1 MMNQNSESLVRM
13 DYWFI
18 AYIVICICMGGGAV
32 SYMYNRDQ
40 TLGAMILLVLVIAI
54 FAFFGL
60 RWFKDGTLK
69 GSGASNVQWPPI
81 VNLCPDYMA
90 AVQGVA
96 TSGTTTPVNTY
107 CTDPS
112 GLYAT
117 GALPDTFYPLN
128 SNTSSKGILIKDG
141 TIGAATF
148 PQKAAKTITDIS
160 SDRSVRWEGVYNGQT
175 FSTVLMPTP
184 PK

>member
-1 MMNQNSESLVRM
+1 M

-18 AYIVICICMGGGAV
+18 AYIVICICMGGGVV
-32 SYMYNRDQ
+32 SYMYNRNQ

-60 RWFKDGTLK
+60 RWFQDGTLK
-69 GSGASNVQWPPI
+69 GSTASNVQWPPI

-96 TSGTTTPVNTY
+96 ASGTTTPVNTY

-117 GALPDTFYPLN
+117 GALPETFYPLN
-128 SNTSSKGILIKDG
+128 SNTTSKGIMIKNG

-148 PQKAAKTITDIS
+148 PKKAAKTITDIS

-175 FSTVLMPTP
+175 FSTALMPTP

>member
-96 TSGTTTPVNTY
+96 VSGTTTPVNTY

-112 GLYAT
+112 GLYA
-117 GALPDTFYPLN
+117 ALPTTFYPLN
-128 SNTSSKGILIKDG
+128 SNTPSKGIMIKNG

-148 PQKAAKTITDIS
+148 PQKAAKTMTNIS
-160 SDRSVRWEGVYNGQT
+160 PDNRSVRWEGVYNGQT
-175 FSTVLMPTP
+175 FSTALMPTP

>member
-1 MMNQNSESLVRM
+1 
-13 DYWFI
+13 
-18 AYIVICICMGGGAV
+18 MGGGAV
-32 SYMYNRDQ
+32 SYMYNRNQ

-60 RWFKDGTLK
+60 RWFQDGALK

-90 AVQGVA
+90 AVQG
-96 TSGTTTPVNTY
+96 TTNSDGTGSKNTY

-112 GLYAT
+112 GLYAE
-117 GALPDTFYPLN
+117 LPTTFYPLN
-128 SNTSSKGILIKDG
+128 SSTLSKGILIKDG
-141 TIGAATF
+141 TIGATAF
-148 PQKAAKTITDIS
+148 PKKAAKTITEIS
-160 SDRSVRWEGVYNGQT
+160 PDRSVRWEGVYNGQT
-175 FSTVLMPTP
+175 FSTALMPTP

>member
-1 MMNQNSESLVRM
+1 M

-18 AYIVICICMGGGAV
+18 AYIVICICLGGGAV

-60 RWFKDGTLK
+60 RWFKDGALK
-69 GSGASNVQWPPI
+69 GSTASNVQWPPI
-81 VNLCPDYMA
+81 VNLCPDYMV

-96 TSGTTTPVNTY
+96 TSGTSTPVNTY
-107 CTDPS
+107 CADPS
-112 GLYAT
+112 GLYS
-117 GALPDTFYPLN
+117 ALPDTFYPLN
-128 SNTSSKGILIKDG
+128 SNAPSKGIMIKDG
-141 TIGAATF
+141 MSGATNPF
-148 PQKAAKTITDIS
+148 PKKAAKTITEIVPGS
-160 SDRSVRWEGVYNGQT
+160 GGPSVRWEGVYNGQT
-175 FSTVLMPTP
+175 FSTALMPTP